1 MFLEENKRKCIC
13 TIMSDALRFILAV
26 KQETEIPTLLFTDE
40 VPTFSRIVHL
50 RDIFHEQISE

>member
-1 MFLEENKRKCIC
+1 MFLEENKQCTC

-26 KQETEIPTLLFTDE
+26 KQETEIPTLLFTGE

-50 RDIFHEQISE
+50 RDIYYEQISE